1 TFVVS
6 ESEVFINGLK
16 QPFRRLKQFDRK
28 NRTMPNVCGIYILR
42 SIEVFLL
49 CIILITF
56 VSRYFVPVGRK
67 LLQVTIVAILTLLII
82 YINQLNIMFKV
93 KSISI
98 LVISTILFVSCNDVT
113 TGDKKKTQI
122 VVNPKPINATVGETF
137 TYEGDVTHGPA
148 ADIFY
153 SFKAEHS

>member
-1 TFVVS
+1 
-6 ESEVFINGLK
+6 
-16 QPFRRLKQFDRK
+16 
-28 NRTMPNVCGIYILR
+28 
-42 SIEVFLL
+42 
-49 CIILITF
+49 
-56 VSRYFVPVGRK
+56 
-67 LLQVTIVAILTLLII
+67 
-82 YINQLNIMFKV
+82 MFKV

-113 TGDKKKTQI
+113 TGDKKRPQI

-153 SFKAEHS
+153 SFKAEHSENVESYNDWLSVKIIEDGDKYVLEGTPDLPGEYHFRFTVQREKDFNLDVGSYVTGLNITVTE